1 MTLILSLNSAVSSAI
16 LWENPFLCFDF
27 LKQKKKILLVI
38 PNLGSSA
45 YFPKG
50 ISKLL
55 HFPTTRPFKLTPI
68 PNFKFLETQ
77 VFLKTKLTRFI
88 KQSLVSGW
96 QMWPR
101 VFSTCLHS
109 RPDAVMLIF
118 RKTKKKIKKD
128 RWALRDTYWPYA
140 WIWYQALVRWRTP
153 KQLCR
158 KADYFT
164 ILWWFLPYIDMNQP
178 WCTCVPH
185 PEPRSPHQ
193 PWVSSVSCIEPGLVI
208 YLFHM
213 W

>member
-1 MTLILSLNSAVSSAI
+1 MTLILSPNSAVSSAI

-88 KQSLVSGW
+88 KQSLVSG
-96 QMWPR
+96 
-101 VFSTCLHS
+101 
-109 RPDAVMLIF
+109 
-118 RKTKKKIKKD
+118 
-128 RWALRDTYWPYA
+128 
-140 WIWYQALVRWRTP
+140 
-153 KQLCR
+153 
-158 KADYFT
+158 
-164 ILWWFLPYIDMNQP
+164 
-178 WCTCVPH
+178 
-185 PEPRSPHQ
+185 
-193 PWVSSVSCIEPGLVI
+193 
-208 YLFHM
+208 
-213 W
+213 